1 MNNPVPAIVLG
12 GHIMGLTAIRALAK
26 RNVPIILLYHSSED
40 YAASSKYLT
49 RSIKIP
55 HPEKEEKEFLQILFE
70 LGSELKDAVI
80 IPCDDEFLTTIA
92 KNKEALEKYF
102 KVACNNYDVIS
113 KLIDK
118 KYIYSITQSGNIPT
132 PRSITTDNNEE
143 AVSFANEIGFPLLV
157 KPSKSHLYVKVF
169 GKKMAKVFDRNDL
182 QSELKN
188 AASAGLDVLIQE
200 YIPGKDNTNY
210 SYWGYRVDGSFYC
223 EATAQKIRNDPPE
236 TGSPRL
242 QVTKNVP
249 ELIPLA
255 RKILN
260 AINYEGYANIE
271 FKKDHRTNEF
281 KFLEINPR
289 INRCMLQAIKGG
301 IDYPWIIY
309 DHLTS
314 GNLPGETKCKEGIY
328 WIDFAKDIV
337 RSLQYRKIEKYS
349 LSEYIKPYL
358 KPHVFAVLSLS
369 DPKPFLKRSSGFIK
383 EFLKKKS

>member
-1 MNNPVPAIVLG
+1 MNNPEPAIILG
-12 GHIMGLTAIRALAK
+12 GGIMGLTAIRALAK
-26 RNVPIILLYHSSED
+26 RNVPTILLYHDPED
-40 YAASSKYLT
+40 YAALSKYLT
-49 RSIKIP
+49 KSIKVP
-55 HPEKEEKEFLQILFE
+55 HPEKEETKFLQILFE

-80 IPCDDEFLTTIA
+80 IPCDDECLMTTA

-118 KYIYSITQSGNIPT
+118 KYIYSITQFGNIPT
-132 PRSITTDNNEE
+132 PRSIATADSEE
-143 AVSFANEIGFPLLV
+143 AVRFANEIGFPCLV

-169 GKKMAKVFDRNDL
+169 GKKMAKVFDTTAL
-182 QSELKN
+182 QSELNN
-188 AASAGLDVLIQE
+188 AVSVGLDVIIQE

-210 SYWGYRVDGSFYC
+210 SYWGYRVDGNFYG
-223 EATAQKIRNDPPE
+223 EATAQKIRNDPPD

-260 AINYEGYANIE
+260 AISYEGYANIE
-271 FKKDHRTNEF
+271 FKKDHRINEY
-281 KFLEINPR
+281 KFMEINPR

-314 GNLPGETKCKEGIY
+314 GNLPRETKCKEGIY
-328 WIDFAKDIV
+328 WIDFAKDII

-349 LSEYIKPYL
+349 LSEYLKPYL